1 MYLRKAWHYNKL
13 FFTLVV
19 LFIIGQAFV
28 TYNRGMVFSPFFN
41 YSMYATKFPRVDSI
55 GVIEMYSE
63 GKLLSPTE
71 VSPRSWDKLTMA
83 YSYSADL
90 QKNEW
95 FVSEII
101 RLTSGVGLQWPTDPY
116 LNKLSDEALDNKW
129 RAMFLKITGRKLDS
143 VKRVTYQNLD
153 GKWIRK

>member
-1 MYLRKAWHYNKL
+1 
-13 FFTLVV
+13 
-19 LFIIGQAFV
+19 
-28 TYNRGMVFSPFFN
+28 
-41 YSMYATKFPRVDSI
+41 
-55 GVIEMYSE
+55 
-63 GKLLSPTE
+63 
-71 VSPRSWDKLTMA
+71 
-83 YSYSADL
+83 
-90 QKNEW
+90 
-95 FVSEII
+95 VSEII